1 MKNNLVLEEDGVVIG
16 NPYDKYG
23 SQNPIV
29 KLLMKGYKSEL
40 TEMVN
45 SVNPAMIYEVGCGEG
60 YWVLEWLKLGMDARG
75 SDFSSNM
82 INLARGSAK
91 AIHLPEDAFYVRNI
105 YHPEPLTDRAELVAC
120 CEVLEHLERPADA
133 LSALS
138 LVADPYLVISVPNEP
153 LWRILNIARGKY
165 LSDWGNSYG
174 HVQHWSVKEISK
186 LVSVNFEII
195 KISRP
200 LPWIMLLCKN
210 KKTLVK

>member
-23 SQNPIV
+23 SNNPVV
-29 KLLMKGYKSEL
+29 KWLMKGYKFSL
-40 TEMVN
+40 SEMVN
-45 SVNPAMIYEVGCGEG
+45 LVNPAKIYEVGCGEG
-60 YWVLEWLKLGMDARG
+60 YWVSEWLKMGMNACG

-82 INLARGSAK
+82 INMARAR
-91 AIHLPEDAFYVRNI
+91 AQALHLPEEAFFVRNI
-105 YHPEPLTDRAELVAC
+105 YHPELFTDSAELVAC

-138 LVADPYLVISVPNEP
+138 HVANPFLIVSVPNEP

-174 HVQHWSVKEISK
+174 HIQHWSEKGIVK
-186 LVSVNFEII
+186 LVSDNFDVI

-200 LPWIMLLCKN
+200 LPWTMLLCKN